1 MIFMIVLLTCCK
13 THQSVIETSTTIRA
27 DTTAINQITAK
38 DSTSLKAKI
47 DSIIIEEYA
56 FDQSELAND
65 GQDLQNLH
73 GNKKSLHG
81 NKKSLHGNK
90 KSFHGNKKSFHGN
103 KKRNDTSQK
112 EYIPPKRKT
121 KIYGVNLSGTWLSIN
136 DSLNKKM
143 THQATTK
150 REIKQKTPIQK
161 TAGSKIIYVIVGI
174 TLLLLVGYL
183 KWKNAVQ

>member
-1 MIFMIVLLTCCK
+1 MIFMISLLTCCK
-13 THQSVIETSTTIRA
+13 THQSVIETSTTITT
-27 DTTAINQITAK
+27 DTTAINQVAAK

-47 DSIIIEEYA
+47 DSIIIEEYEA
-56 FDQSELAND
+56 DRSELTTND
-65 GQDLQNLH
+65 QNGLQNL
-73 GNKKSLHG
+73 
-81 NKKSLHGNK
+81 
-90 KSFHGNKKSFHGN
+90 HGN

-143 THQATTK
+143 THQATTNS
-150 REIKQKTPIQK
+150 ETKQKTPIQ
-161 TAGSKIIYVIVGI
+161 TNAGGKIIYVIVGI

-183 KWKNAVQ
+183 NWKNAVQ